1 MGPEGRPMCLNCS
14 PAVGVV
20 RATGW
25 VEVGWVFWGSVC
37 VGAENKI
44 LNLEQ
49 KNLAHLYRIFLC
61 FLQFILLGCFYIYLI
76 YARYAFYKKI
86 LVLVS
91 RGE

>member
-20 RATGW
+20 GATGW

-49 KNLAHLYRIFLC
+49 KNLAHLKIFLC
-61 FLQFILLGCFYIYLI
+61 FFFSVHTFRMFLYLSYSKICFLQKNTRI
-76 YARYAFYKKI
+76 
-86 LVLVS
+86 S
-91 RGE
+91 E